1 MKKKEFLTEAKRK
14 AIISEKEKAIIE
26 SFAKTFNKI
35 KRIDENEVPTMDV
48 KTAEKQAFEFANS
61 PEMGAFVNK
70 ILANAKPEDIEQLK
84 RTLGSVSEGMMSE
97 NDFSSF
103 LDIAHKAQSALNEN
117 NGVSDLQNSI
127 GKALSTFGAVN
138 IMSMGM
144 LPALVG
150 MAVDYFAGTNFL
162 QMAGDAI
169 GSGGVAAGLSVIG
182 GLIGGGLIW
191 RLGKAISGEEVTDN
205 TPLFEEGI
213 EGVNGQSVIPNEIF
227 QMEEFETNDY
237 DLVELNMGQDDSKLE
252 MEFGYIET
260 EQGCFYLKATV
271 EFYINISGSYRAA
284 THYDPEEGPE
294 EEFGDGDVVEMKYV
308 DCQGEQEYQLTD
320 EMKQIAIP
328 NILAEFDELR
338 EYISK
343 KAWEGLEDGRDDEP
357 DRDYDD
363 RDYGREFGGE
373 DGW

>member
-1 MKKKEFLTEAKRK
+1 
-14 AIISEKEKAIIE
+14 
-26 SFAKTFNKI
+26 
-35 KRIDENEVPTMDV
+35 
-48 KTAEKQAFEFANS
+48 
-61 PEMGAFVNK
+61 
-70 ILANAKPEDIEQLK
+70 
-84 RTLGSVSEGMMSE
+84 
-97 NDFSSF
+97 
-103 LDIAHKAQSALNEN
+103 
-117 NGVSDLQNSI
+117 
-127 GKALSTFGAVN
+127 
-138 IMSMGM
+138 
-144 LPALVG
+144 
-150 MAVDYFAGTNFL
+150 
-162 QMAGDAI
+162 
-169 GSGGVAAGLSVIG
+169 
-182 GLIGGGLIW
+182 
-191 RLGKAISGEEVTDN
+191 
-205 TPLFEEGI
+205 
-213 EGVNGQSVIPNEIF
+213 
-227 QMEEFETNDY
+227 MEEFERNDY
-237 DLVELNMGQDDSKLE
+237 DLVELNLGQDDSKLE

-338 EYISK
+338 EYISE